1 VKTARAFD
9 LIVVGGGPAGLATAI
24 EAARHGM
31 AVAVI
36 ERRDGVI
43 DKACGEGLMPPAVRE
58 LREMGVEIAGGRPF
72 AGIRYVADG
81 AAAEARFRGSHG
93 VGLRRT
99 ALHEA
104 LAARAADLGVV
115 RVAAEVAE
123 VRQTAE
129 YVEAGGL
136 RGRWL
141 AAADGL
147 HSRIRRSLRLAAP
160 PRHPPRHGIRRHFR
174 AEPWSDLVE
183 VHWDEEAE
191 AYVTPVG
198 EELVGVAVLFTGR
211 GSFDVWLARF
221 PSIAARLGP
230 AASAPQGAGPFEQR
244 VTRRVVGRVALVG
257 DAAGFLDPLTGEG
270 VGLGIAAGQVLVR
283 CLVGAEGIEAYERQ
297 WQGLTR
303 RYRFITAA
311 LLRLRRAPALR
322 RRLVPVL
329 QRCPS
334 LFDFGLRFLVGPGSG
349 C

>member
-1 VKTARAFD
+1 
-9 LIVVGGGPAGLATAI
+9 
-24 EAARHGM
+24 
-31 AVAVI
+31 
-36 ERRDGVI
+36 
-43 DKACGEGLMPPAVRE
+43 
-58 LREMGVEIAGGRPF
+58 MGVQLAGGRRF
-72 AGIRYVADG
+72 AGIRYVANG
-81 AAAEARFRGSHG
+81 AAAEARFRGNHG
-93 VGLRRT
+93 VALRRT

-104 LAARAADLGVV
+104 LAVRAADLGVV

-174 AEPWSDLVE
+174 SEPWSDLVE
-183 VHWDEEAE
+183 VHWDEQGE

-211 GSFDVWLARF
+211 GSFDAGLARF

-244 VTRRVVGRVALVG
+244 VARRVVGRIALVG

-270 VGLGIAAGQVLVR
+270 VGLGIAAGRALVR
-283 CLVGAEGIEAYERQ
+283 CLVSEGGIAGYERQ
-297 WQGLTR
+297 WRGLTR
-303 RYRFITAA
+303 RYWFVTAA
-311 LLRLRRAPALR
+311 LLRLRQVPALR
-322 RRLVPVL
+322 RRLVPIL
-329 QRCPS
+329 QRCPA
-334 LFDFGLRFLVGPGSG
+334 LFDSALRFMVGSG
-349 C
+349 S

>member
-1 VKTARAFD
+1 VNGARALD

-24 EAARHGM
+24 EAARRGM

-58 LREMGVEIAGGRPF
+58 LREMGVQVAGGRPF
-72 AGIRYVADG
+72 AGIRYVANG
-81 AAAEARFRGSHG
+81 AAAEARFRGNHG

-104 LAARAADLGVV
+104 LVARAADLGVV

-174 AEPWSDLVE
+174 SEPWSDLVE
-183 VHWDEEAE
+183 VHWDEQGE

-211 GSFDVWLARF
+211 GSFDAWLARF

-230 AASAPQGAGPFEQR
+230 AASAPEGAGPFEQR
-244 VTRRVVGRVALVG
+244 VARRVVGRIALVG

-270 VGLGIAAGQVLVR
+270 VGLGIAAGRALVR
-283 CLVGAEGIEAYERQ
+283 CLVSKGGIEGYERQ
-297 WQGLTR
+297 WRCLTR
-303 RYRFITAA
+303 RYWFVTAA
-311 LLRLRRAPALR
+311 LLRLRQVPALR
-322 RRLVPVL
+322 RRLVPIL
-329 QRCPS
+329 QRCPA
-334 LFDFGLRFLVGPGSG
+334 LFDSALRFMVGSG
-349 C
+349 S

>member
-1 VKTARAFD
+1 VNGDRAFD
-9 LIVVGGGPAGLATAI
+9 LIIVGGGPAGLATAI
-24 EAARHGM
+24 EAARRGM
-31 AVAVI
+31 AVVVI

-58 LREMGVEIAGGRPF
+58 LREMGVELAGGRPF
-72 AGIRYVADG
+72 AGIRYVANG
-81 AAAEARFRGSHG
+81 TTAEARFRDSHG

-129 YVEAGGL
+129 YVEASGI

-160 PRHPPRHGIRRHFR
+160 PRRPPRHGIRRHFR

-183 VHWDEEAE
+183 VHWEEQAE

-198 EELVGVAVLFTGR
+198 EDLVGVAVLFTGR
-211 GSFDVWLARF
+211 GSFDAWLARF
-221 PSIAARLGP
+221 PCIAARLGP

-244 VTRRVVGRVALVG
+244 VARRVVGRIALVG

-270 VGLGIAAGQVLVR
+270 VGLGIAAARTLVR
-283 CLVGAEGIEAYERQ
+283 CLVSEEGIEGYERQ
-297 WQGLTR
+297 WRGLTR
-303 RYRFITAA
+303 RYWFMTAA
-311 LLRLRRAPALR
+311 LLRLRHVPAVR
-322 RRLVPVL
+322 RRLVPLL
-329 QRCPS
+329 QRCPG
-334 LFDFGLRFLVGPGSG
+334 LFDGALRFLVGPGSG
-349 C
+349 R